1 MMSIPQKLRN
11 LRKNS
16 GITVGALADSC
27 GVSQA
32 FLSQIEGGV
41 RKPKVE
47 LLEKLAAALGV
58 SAAYFFDETPTGESC
73 IPVEISARCYRI
85 PIYNITCSAGTFR
98 DHPEA
103 CVDEYQAFSVTVC
116 PDKDAGAIRVK
127 GDSMAPEVLDG
138 DLVFFSRDRRI
149 KRNDLVVVMVDNEGL
164 ALKRYQPIGSGDPPE
179 QVALISANPKYP
191 ARVVL
196 PSEIVA
202 IHKVIGMHRS
212 LL

>member
-103 CVDEYQAFSVTVC
+103 CVEEYQAFSVTIC
-116 PDKDAGAIRVK
+116 PDKDAGGIGVQLCVQLGDALLPIVPPAGDSAPEQPERPRPTERTIRRVK
-127 GDSMAPEVLDG
+127 
-138 DLVFFSRDRRI
+138 
-149 KRNDLVVVMVDNEGL
+149 
-164 ALKRYQPIGSGDPPE
+164 
-179 QVALISANPKYP
+179 
-191 ARVVL
+191 
-196 PSEIVA
+196 
-202 IHKVIGMHRS
+202 
-212 LL
+212 